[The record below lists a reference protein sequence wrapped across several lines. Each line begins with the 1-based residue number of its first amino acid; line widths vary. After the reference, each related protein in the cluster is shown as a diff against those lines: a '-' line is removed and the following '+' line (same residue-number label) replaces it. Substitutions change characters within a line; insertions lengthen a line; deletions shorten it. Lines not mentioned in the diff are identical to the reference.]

1 METDF
6 GITLIAVISSVEMI
20 LYEAKGIKILKE
32 LEKLPIVFEKH
43 HHHKQGKTESHY
55 QKKTTQGSLFEPHSA
70 PKDIEYY
77 EAAKKASEI
86 LEKKINNNLDYK
98 RLIIVAEP
106 KMLGYIRQSISNN
119 LKKIIYKEIT
129 KNLVGQGIQDIQQSV
144 FK

>member
-1 METDF
+1 MENNL
-6 GITLIAVISSVEMI
+6 GIKLIAVISSVEMI

-43 HHHKQGKTESHY
+43 HHHKQEKTESHY
-55 QKKTTQGSLFEPHSA
+55 QKKTTPGSLFEPRSA

-77 EAAKKASEI
+77 EAAKKASVI
-86 LEKKINNNLDYK
+86 LENKISNNLDYK

-129 KNLVGQGIQDIQQSV
+129 KNLVGQDIEDIQQSV